1 MTKVNN
7 QTMARKLT
15 NVQRKTTMQKPQ
27 TDLIEQPET
36 IQIEITKNDYLNIM
50 VLMET
55 GAKQIAN
62 AQLAAAGQES
72 MIKASNVLSTCT
84 DLLNRLKQQV
94 EK

>member
-1 MTKVNN
+1 
-7 QTMARKLT
+7 
-15 NVQRKTTMQKPQ
+15 MQNSQ
-27 TDLIEQPET
+27 ADSTEQPEI
-36 IQIEITKNDYLNIM
+36 IQVGITKNDYMNIM

-62 AQLAAAGQES
+62 AQLATAGQES
-72 MIKASNVLSTCT
+72 MVKASNVLSTCT